1 MRGPKKSPL
10 LFYRMSEVSHIQ
22 SLVEEKLR
30 GTDQF
35 LVEIKLSPTRLAVYI
50 DKPSGI
56 TLDECT
62 ALTRYLLEELEPG
75 GFLEKHDVEVGSPG
89 MDSPLR
95 VPQQYQ
101 RRIGQPMRIRTTDG
115 REMTGVLQ
123 SANADAAE
131 FKETLSRRENKKK
144 ITSEVIHTLPY
155 ESIREA
161 KLVINFKLK

>member
-10 LFYRMSEVSHIQ
+10 LFYRMSEVAHIQ
-22 SLVEEKLR
+22 SLIEEKLK

-35 LVEIKLSPTRLAVYI
+35 LVEIKLSPTRLAVSI
-50 DKPSGI
+50 DKPAGI

-62 ALTRYLLEELEPG
+62 ALTRYLLDQLEPG

-89 MDSPLR
+89 MDTPLR
-95 VPQQYQ
+95 VPQQYL
-101 RRIGQPMRIRTTDG
+101 RRVGQPMRIRTTDG

-123 SANADAAE
+123 AADEKAAE
-131 FKETLSRRENKKK
+131 FKETVSRRENKKK
-144 ITSEVIHTLPY
+144 IISEVIHTLPY

-161 KLVINFKLK
+161 KLVLNFKL

>member
-22 SLVEEKLR
+22 SLVEKKLR

-35 LVEIKLSPTRLAVYI
+35 KLAVYI
-50 DKPSGI
+50 DKPAGI

-62 ALTRYLLEELEPG
+62 ALTRHLLEELEPS

-89 MDSPLR
+89 MYSPLR

-101 RRIGQPMRIRTTDG
+101 RRIGQQMKIRTTDG

-123 SANADAAE
+123 AASDESAE
-131 FKETLSRRENKKK
+131 FKEIQSRRENKKK

-155 ESIREA
+155 EAIREA
-161 KLVINFKLK
+161 KLVIKSN

>member
-1 MRGPKKSPL
+1 
-10 LFYRMSEVSHIQ
+10 MSEVSHIQ
-22 SLVEEKLR
+22 SLVEKKLR

-35 LVEIKLSPTRLAVYI
+35 LVEIKLSPTKLAVYI
-50 DKPSGI
+50 DKPAGI

-62 ALTRYLLEELEPG
+62 ALTRHLLEELEPS

-89 MDSPLR
+89 MYSPLR

-101 RRIGQPMRIRTTDG
+101 RRIGQQMKIRTTDG

-123 SANADAAE
+123 AASDESAE
-131 FKETLSRRENKKK
+131 FKEIQSRRENKKK

-155 ESIREA
+155 EVIREA
-161 KLVINFKLK
+161 KLVIKSN